1 MLKKRRG
8 KLVKLKLR
16 GRDLLRWR
24 LRLRIL
30 RLLLEVETWIL
41 V

>member
-1 MLKKRRG
+1 M
-8 KLVKLKLR
+8 VKLKLR